1 MGTVVSWTVNDE
13 TKLEFTATDEDGAT
27 IEGLVAGEATITAE
41 LLYITEIGAEPFA
54 TPVKDT
60 FVVTVTSGT

>member
-1 MGTVVSWTVNDE
+1 M
-13 TKLEFTATDEDGAT
+13 DGAT

-41 LLYITEIGAEPFA
+41 LFYMTMNGLEPFS

-60 FVVTVTSGT
+60 FVVTVEAGT